1 MARLVNNVISFEKE
15 LNKAIDNYNAKFGDG
30 AYFKVEPLVDPLRPD
45 GPTSLQAIKTL
56 NNAVASGKPL
66 PDYDAPKNILY

>member
-1 MARLVNNVISFEKE
+1 MAKATNNLIGFEEE

-30 AYFKVEPLVDPLRPD
+30 AYFKIEPLVDPLRPD

-56 NNAVASGKPL
+56 NNAVMSGKPL
-66 PDYDAPKNILY
+66 PNSKAPKDIFY